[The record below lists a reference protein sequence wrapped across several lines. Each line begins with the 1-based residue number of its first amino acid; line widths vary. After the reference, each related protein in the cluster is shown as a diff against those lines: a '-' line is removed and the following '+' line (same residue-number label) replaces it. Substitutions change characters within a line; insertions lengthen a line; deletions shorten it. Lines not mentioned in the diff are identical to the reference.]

1 MTSSTVLITGASTGI
16 GFACALTLDNHGFKV
31 FAGVRKEQDA
41 ERLKT
46 EASDRLIPLLIDV
59 TDQASITRA
68 FETVKKMVG
77 DAGLDGL
84 INNAGIGIIGPVEYL
99 PLSDLRYQFEVNVFG
114 QISVTQAFLP
124 LLRQANGRII
134 NIGSVGDRIT
144 IPFGGALC
152 ASKSALA
159 SLNDALRLELSAWG
173 IKVCLI
179 EPASISTL
187 AVDKVKAESEKLIE
201 TLPKEGAQLYA
212 SMFRRFIQRFIE
224 REKRGSSPDV
234 VATVVLDA
242 LTASHPKTRY
252 PIGKDSMVLMSLA
265 KWMPDKILDRIRL
278 RIFGLGAKSN
288 TYQ

>member
-1 MTSSTVLITGASTGI
+1 MG
-16 GFACALTLDNHGFKV
+16 
-31 FAGVRKEQDA
+31 
-41 ERLKT
+41 
-46 EASDRLIPLLIDV
+46 
-59 TDQASITRA
+59 
-68 FETVKKMVG
+68 
-77 DAGLDGL
+77 

-114 QISVTQAFLP
+114 QIAVTRAFLP
-124 LLRQANGRII
+124 LLRRANGRII

-179 EPASISTL
+179 EPAAIFTPG
-187 AVDKVKAESEKLIE
+187 VDKVKAESEKLIE
-201 TLPKEGAQLYA
+201 TLPKEGSRLYA

-252 PIGKDSMVLMSLA
+252 PVGKDSMFLTALA
-265 KWMPDKILDRIRL
+265 KWMPDKVLD
-278 RIFGLGAKSN
+278 
-288 TYQ
+288 